1 MYEAHFD
8 FCGFSISSESRYR
21 QIAIRL
27 RCWIASKKSTTYMLV
42 TASLHPNEAMD
53 KLAAAHESAGD
64 VERAE
69 SLYLRMLAW
78 REGADQFQAG
88 DRLQRW

>member
-1 MYEAHFD
+1 
-8 FCGFSISSESRYR
+8 
-21 QIAIRL
+21 
-27 RCWIASKKSTTYMLV
+27 MLV
-42 TASLHPNEAMD
+42 TPSLHPSEAMD

-88 DRLQRW
+88 DGAELLEVLRWRSHQQIRLFKSPGNIYIYIKC

>member
-1 MYEAHFD
+1 
-8 FCGFSISSESRYR
+8 
-21 QIAIRL
+21 
-27 RCWIASKKSTTYMLV
+27 MLV
-42 TASLHPNEAMD
+42 TASLHSNEAMD

>member
-1 MYEAHFD
+1 
-8 FCGFSISSESRYR
+8 
-21 QIAIRL
+21 
-27 RCWIASKKSTTYMLV
+27 MLV
-42 TASLHPNEAMD
+42 TASLDRSEAMD

-78 REGADQFQAG
+78 REGADQFQAT
-88 DRLQRW
+88 DQWSQRCAVVMLQAELAATISHLEKIKR